1 MQTLSATRP
10 LLKRPRTTSR
20 CKGSEVEQA
29 APSPA
34 GIIANGFLRQRFLP
48 KYHASGFTPQRS
60 KVEAVYLKSSAR
72 LMDYYGIQ
80 TIDVSPFPYPY
91 NVLLSQWDISR
102 KLRLKSRYRE
112 LQLLETDEHSV
123 ELSIK
128 EIINTGSTLYYI
140 PLAPL
145 YKALQDTKNIC
156 AKLLLGVCVYLYR
169 KAGVC
174 HYRDSESYVC
184 YLYDIMD
191 TWIED
196 DRESKDDDDYEDQRA
211 TLDEMFDIGDKM
223 TSVLADEN
231 HLSRLRAMI
240 DGFTPISRY
249 EVLCVKLTSQ
259 TLAVWR
265 EHPHANLYRHIVPID
280 ENEEDEYYGN
290 GKIQVTDYISFI
302 GETSSN
308 VYDTMMNMTNDDFN
322 ERSGVQD
329 FEATVVFNEPCGKYK
344 DGLDYEEKVIAI
356 IDELCNL
363 IAEMP

>member
-1 MQTLSATRP
+1 M
-10 LLKRPRTTSR
+10 
-20 CKGSEVEQA
+20 
-29 APSPA
+29 
-34 GIIANGFLRQRFLP
+34 
-48 KYHASGFTPQRS
+48 
-60 KVEAVYLKSSAR
+60 EAIYLKSSAR
-72 LMDYYGIQ
+72 LMDYYDIQ
-80 TIDVSPFPYPY
+80 TLDFSPFAYPY
-91 NVLLSQWDISR
+91 NILLSQWDISR
-102 KLRLKSRYRE
+102 KLRLRSRYRE
-112 LQLLETDEHSV
+112 LQLLETDEQSV
-123 ELSIK
+123 ELSLK

-196 DRESKDDDDYEDQRA
+196 DRESMDDGDYKEQRA
-211 TLDEMFDIGDKM
+211 TLDEMFNIGDKM
-223 TSVLADEN
+223 TGILADEN
-231 HLSRLRAMI
+231 HLLQLRSIM
-240 DGFTPISRY
+240 DSYTPISRY
-249 EVLCVKLTSQ
+249 EALCAKLANQ
-259 TLAVWR
+259 TLAVWN
-265 EHPHANLYRHIVPID
+265 EHPQANLYQHIVPID
-280 ENEEDEYYGN
+280 EDDEDDYYGN

-329 FEATVVFNEPCGKYK
+329 FEATVSFSEPCGKYK
-344 DGLDYEEKVIAI
+344 DSLDYEERMIAI

-363 IAEMP
+363 ITEMP

>member
-1 MQTLSATRP
+1 META
-10 LLKRPRTTSR
+10 
-20 CKGSEVEQA
+20 
-29 APSPA
+29 
-34 GIIANGFLRQRFLP
+34 
-48 KYHASGFTPQRS
+48 
-60 KVEAVYLKSSAR
+60 YLKSSEN

-80 TIDVSPFPYPY
+80 TIDVSPFAYPY
-91 NVLLSQWDISR
+91 NILLSQWDVSR

-112 LQLLETDEHSV
+112 LQLHETEEQNV

-128 EIINTGSTLYYI
+128 ETINTGSTLYYI

-145 YKALQDTKNIC
+145 YKALQDEENEC
-156 AKLLLGVCVYLYR
+156 AKLLLGVCVYLHR

-191 TWIED
+191 YWIED
-196 DRESKDDDDYEDQRA
+196 DKDSMDEGDYEEQRA
-211 TLDEMFDIGDKM
+211 TLDEMFHIGDKM
-223 TSVLADEN
+223 TSILADEN
-231 HLSRLRAMI
+231 HLLRLRSII
-240 DGFTPISRY
+240 DGYTPFSRY
-249 EVLCVKLTSQ
+249 EHLCIKLANQ
-259 TLAVWR
+259 TLAVWN
-265 EHPHANLYRHIVPID
+265 EYPQANLYQHIVPID
-280 ENEEDEYYGN
+280 EDDEDNYYGN

-329 FEATVVFNEPCGKYK
+329 FEATVSFNEPCGKYK
-344 DGLDYEEKVIAI
+344 DGLDYEEQVIAI

-363 IAEMP
+363 ITEMP